1 MNEERSEGIA
11 ALTKSLIQVQR
22 SVNGAKPNKTNPH
35 LKNKY
40 ADLASVW
47 DTCRELLAE
56 NGLAVTHTFRESTGG
71 DTVTCV
77 ATLLH
82 ESGEFLTSSLT
93 MKLGKTT
100 PQEVGSAAT
109 YARRYTLAALVGIV
123 IDDDDDGAKASAPAK
138 PKNELEDTKKEIS
151 KALKVYKGENREELI
166 GECQIAIET
175 GNFDMKFARDIME
188 KMLVKA

>member
-1 MNEERSEGIA
+1 MAAVCAGVILETVFGVERDEVGAQDPVGVRAKRKPVERDYTAWLAIRSIA
-11 ALTKSLIQVQR
+11 DSAMKS
-22 SVNGAKPNKTNPH
+22 
-35 LKNKY
+35 
-40 ADLASVW
+40 
-47 DTCRELLAE
+47 
-56 NGLAVTHTFRESTGG
+56 
-71 DTVTCV
+71 
-77 ATLLH
+77 
-82 ESGEFLTSSLT
+82 
-93 MKLGKTT
+93 GKTT